1 MTTAVL
7 TRPPRQYFS
16 AANAG
21 VLPDP
26 GLPQDRHARIAA
38 RRSFVGLK
46 QQFMAAIET
55 LDGMRGDWLRHQ
67 VRQTQEP
74 GDLWMLRGV
83 VFAALQT
90 QDDTSR
96 RTRTDL
102 HRVLDSVFPDSGELQ
117 PWGSWGRLG
126 TGSASPSQTTA
137 R

>member
-7 TRPPRQYFS
+7 IRPARQYFS
-16 AANAG
+16 GAATG

-55 LDGMRGDWLRHQ
+55 LDGLRGDWLRRQ

-74 GDLWMLRGV
+74 VDLWMLRGA

-90 QDDTSR
+90 QDDYSR
-96 RTRTDL
+96 RTRNDL
-102 HRVLDSVFPDSGELQ
+102 HRVLDSAFPDNGELQ
-117 PWGSWGRLG
+117 PWGSWYRVG
-126 TGSASPSQTTA
+126 TEPAGGGQATA